1 MQPFLTIRQSSA
13 TYPVYVGR
21 NLLDNI
27 RSLVESRG
35 RIFVITSTI
44 LRDRFGEQIAATLDA
59 DIIAIEEGEAH
70 KTLETAND
78 VITQLLS
85 RGAKRDSMA
94 VVVGGGMVG
103 DTAGF
108 AASIFLRGI
117 DLVHVPTTLLAQ
129 VDSSLGG
136 KLAVNHPKG
145 KNLIGSFYPPR
156 AVISDIDALDTLPR
170 RELLSGIFESLKG
183 GVIADPSLFQLLEHG
198 GEVELEE

>member
-1 MQPFLTIRQSSA
+1 MQPFLTIRQASA

-21 NLLDNI
+21 DLLDDI
-27 RSLVESRG
+27 RSLVEHRG
-35 RIFVITSTI
+35 RIFVITSTV

-70 KTLETAND
+70 KTLDTAND
-78 VITQLLS
+78 VITQLLD

-129 VDSSLGG
+129 VDSSIGG
-136 KLAVNHPKG
+136 KLAVNHERG

-156 AVISDIDALDTLPR
+156 AVIADISVLDTLPE
-170 RELLSGIFESLKG
+170 RERLSGMFEALKG
-183 GVIADPSLFQLLEHG
+183 GVIGDADLFALLERPADFD
-198 GEVELEE
+198 